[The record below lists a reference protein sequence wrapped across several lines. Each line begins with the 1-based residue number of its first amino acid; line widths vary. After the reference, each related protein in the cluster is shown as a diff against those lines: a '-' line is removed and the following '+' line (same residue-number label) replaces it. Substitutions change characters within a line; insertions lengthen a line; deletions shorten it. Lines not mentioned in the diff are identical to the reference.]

1 MTPCP
6 LVVIGH
12 VDHGKTALV
21 RALTGKD
28 TDRLPEEKRR
38 GLSIVP
44 GFAHLTHQGHV
55 IDLIDAP
62 GHADFIRAMIS
73 GASGARGALLVISA
87 VDGIEAQTLEHMTIA
102 AALGIHE
109 AVVAVTKADL
119 LAAGGAAAREA
130 DLRAALAG
138 TAFADAPFVFCSAV
152 TGEGLTALSG
162 ALAALAARAADDAP
176 PLGAFL
182 PVDRVFV
189 AEGHGTVITGT
200 LLGATVAVNNTLMLS
215 PAGREVTVRRIQV
228 RGESATLASPG
239 ERTALNLR
247 GLSADAVHPGDVLH
261 TPDAL
266 VPAREADAAFTLCA
280 SCRRSVRHTDEVRV
294 HYGTAQ
300 ASAQVQL
307 FGAVHLNPGEE
318 GLLRLKF
325 RAPVCLYAGQR
336 VILRRLSPAETLGG
350 ALILDPNAPPLN
362 AGKAARQ
369 ASLAAARAGDLAG
382 LVASLAR
389 EGGGLAQITDIA
401 RLARLP
407 ASRIAETLADGF
419 VSVSEGTLAPAE
431 TLEAAKAAY
440 LEKLATFHA
449 AFPLRLFAPRKQMAD
464 PKLAP
469 ALGAHV
475 EAQLAA
481 SRMIGLTATG
491 AVMADHAP
499 ADHLSPAQKA
509 RMDEIEAALK
519 SAGLSA
525 PGIAAFPDGP
535 EDADL
540 LGLLIHSG
548 RVIELYNVALN
559 QRLLFHA
566 EVISA
571 AIGILAEA
579 FPGRTA
585 FTTGEARTAL
595 ATNRKSIVP
604 LLEHLDRLGTTVRLG
619 DLRILPA
626 TCSLP

>member
-1 MTPCP
+1 MTTCP

-21 RALTGKD
+21 KALTGKD
-28 TDRLPEEKRR
+28 TDGLPEEKRR

-87 VDGIEAQTLEHMTIA
+87 VDGIEAQTLEHMAIA
-102 AALGIHE
+102 AALGIHQ

-119 LAAGGAAAREA
+119 LDPGDAGAREA
-130 DLRAALAG
+130 GLRAALSG
-138 TAFADAPFVFCSAV
+138 TAFAGAPFVFCSAV
-152 TGEGLTALSG
+152 TGEGLAALSG

-189 AEGHGTVITGT
+189 AEGHGTVVTGT
-200 LLGATVAVNNTLMLS
+200 LLGAAVAVNDTLVLS
-215 PAGREVTVRRIQV
+215 PDGREVTARRIQV
-228 RGESATLASPG
+228 RGEDTVLARSG

-247 GLSADAVHPGDVLH
+247 SLSADAVHPGDVLH
-261 TPDAL
+261 TPDAFA
-266 VPAREADAAFTLCA
+266 PAREADAVFMLSA
-280 SCRRSVRHTDEVRV
+280 SSRRPVRHMDEVRV
-294 HYGTAQ
+294 HYATAQ
-300 ASAQVQL
+300 ASAQVL
-307 FGAVHLNPGEE
+307 LYGAAHLAPGEE
-318 GLLRLKF
+318 GLVRLKF
-325 RAPVCLYAGQR
+325 RAPVCFHAGQR

-350 ALILDPNAPPLN
+350 ALILDPAATPLA

-369 ASLAAARAGDLAG
+369 TTLAAARAGDLPG
-382 LVASLAR
+382 LAASLAR

-401 RLARLP
+401 RLARQP
-407 ASRIAETLADGF
+407 ASSTAETLADGF
-419 VSVSEGTLAPAE
+419 VSVGEGTLAPAE

-440 LEKLATFHA
+440 LDRLAASHA
-449 AFPLRLFAPRKQMAD
+449 AFPLRLFAPRRQMAD

-469 ALGAHV
+469 ALGAYA

-481 SRMIGLTATG
+481 SRMIVLTATG
-491 AVMADHAP
+491 AAMADHAP
-499 ADHLSPAQKA
+499 ADHLSAAQKA

-519 SAGLSA
+519 DAALSA
-525 PGIAAFPDGP
+525 PGAGALSDTP

-540 LGLLIHSG
+540 LALLIQSG
-548 RVIELYNVALN
+548 AVIELDNVALN
-559 QRLLFHA
+559 QRLLLHA
-566 EVISA
+566 VAVA
-571 AIGILAEA
+571 AAVRTLAEA
-579 FPGRTA
+579 FPGRTS
-585 FTTGEARTAL
+585 FTTSEARTAL

-604 LLEHLDRLGTTVRLG
+604 LLEHLDGLGITVRTA
-619 DLRILPA
+619 DLRHIA
-626 TCSLP
+626 